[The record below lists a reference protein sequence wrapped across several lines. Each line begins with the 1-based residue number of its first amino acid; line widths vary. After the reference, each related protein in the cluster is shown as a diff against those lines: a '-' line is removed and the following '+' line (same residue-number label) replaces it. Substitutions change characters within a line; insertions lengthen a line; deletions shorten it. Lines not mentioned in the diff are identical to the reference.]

1 MVFGVCETF
10 VFWRNIFLLI
20 GVSVTFAHPQAA
32 RLGSARLTRTA
43 RPAQFLCTRP
53 WRAEILSSR
62 PGPRN
67 FCPHGPCTLLSTCP
81 LDQANP
87 PNFCPR
93 ARPAEAYQPA
103 LILITEGINIFYWV
117 GGGGVLFTPSFLH
130 GLRREFII
138 YWGYIIH
145 TPFSFLHGFR
155 RELIIYWGY
164 ILLTP
169 LFYMNS
175 GRFA

>member
-1 MVFGVCETF
+1 MKCAFGVDETLVGECTLLKRYVLRRRDARWRVQLRGKIEYLTHRPRLRIWRPEKMVFGVGETF

-20 GVSVTFAHPQAA
+20 GVSVTFGHPQAA

-93 ARPAEAYQPA
+93 ARPAEAY
-103 LILITEGINIFYWV
+103 
-117 GGGGVLFTPSFLH
+117 
-130 GLRREFII
+130 
-138 YWGYIIH
+138 
-145 TPFSFLHGFR
+145 
-155 RELIIYWGY
+155 
-164 ILLTP
+164 
-169 LFYMNS
+169 
-175 GRFA
+175 